1 MSIQTNLKEASRC
14 LHKAREEALIPTG
27 SKLWNAVNVLLIDC
41 RQALALALADPG
53 KAWMEETH
61 AAWENWRATPW
72 DNSRTICFTA
82 SSAAGDLEKRVKGL
96 EDGRGG
102 DTHLFAPRNKL
113 RKEQAD
119 LKTKRKGVSERTRA

>member
-72 DNSRTICFTA
+72 DNSRAICF
-82 SSAAGDLEKRVKGL
+82 AAGVAAGELEKYAKSQGWNKEETAACGGL
-96 EDGRGG
+96 EIW
-102 DTHLFAPRNKL
+102 K
-113 RKEQAD
+113 QIAD
-119 LKTKRKGVSERTRA
+119 LKTIAKGGGE